1 MATLSVQ
8 EFLDAGVHYGHRT
21 SRWHPSMGPYIYG
34 KRKGIHI
41 IDLRQTLRG
50 VVKARKFLTE
60 VTSQGGRVLFVGTKR
75 QAAPV
80 VREEVGGRGIAYV
93 ADRWLGGMLTNFQT
107 IRKSLGRLEEM
118 ERVELTSQF
127 ALYNKKMVSMHNREK
142 NKILRNLQGVRNLT
156 QRPVALVVVDPKR
169 DKIAVA
175 EANKLGIPVIGLVDT
190 DTDPKDVQIRI
201 PCNDDSIRS
210 IQVVLGHLID
220 AVVEGSGL
228 SKESA
233 AGKTAP
239 APGPKA
245 APKPAPAA
253 PAAAG
258 PAVQAAP
265 RS

>member
-1 MATLSVQ
+1 LATLSVQ

-60 VTSQGGRVLFVGTKR
+60 VASQGGRVLFVGTKR

-80 VREEVGGRGIAYV
+80 IREEAGGRGLAYV

-107 IRKSLGRLEEM
+107 IRKSLGRLEDM
-118 ERVELTSQF
+118 ERLELTSQF
-127 ALYNKKMVSMHNREK
+127 ALYNKKMISMHNREK

-156 QRPVALVVVDPKR
+156 QRPAALVVIDPKR

-210 IQVVLGHLID
+210 IQVVLGHLIS
-220 AVVEGSGL
+220 AVTDGAGL
-228 SKESA
+228 AKE
-233 AGKTAP
+233 AP
-239 APGPKA
+239 AEKPQAPRP

-258 PAVQAAP
+258 PAAQAAP
-265 RS
+265 GA